1 MEGKTKR
8 TRLSIDDRLCDV
20 SCELALGI
28 KDERQRKEP
37 WNLKESVAMTSW
49 ETGVCWRYMP
59 YDSRPNGSDFR
70 NEKDH
75 GYIVGYLL
83 SRLGKIRKDYIR
95 VRKGYGNI
103 RSRLGK
109 DVRGTSAIKDIC
121 YPRLGE
127 HISGLEHP
135 NKHNGIRC
143 SIYEAKTFGELQ
155 GHILTLEMI
164 FKMN

>member
-1 MEGKTKR
+1 
-8 TRLSIDDRLCDV
+8 
-20 SCELALGI
+20 
-28 KDERQRKEP
+28 
-37 WNLKESVAMTSW
+37 
-49 ETGVCWRYMP
+49 MP

-70 NEKDH
+70 NEKDL
-75 GYIVGYLL
+75 GRIVGYIL
-83 SRLGKIRKDYIR
+83 SRLDKIRKDYIR

-164 FKMN
+164 FKIN